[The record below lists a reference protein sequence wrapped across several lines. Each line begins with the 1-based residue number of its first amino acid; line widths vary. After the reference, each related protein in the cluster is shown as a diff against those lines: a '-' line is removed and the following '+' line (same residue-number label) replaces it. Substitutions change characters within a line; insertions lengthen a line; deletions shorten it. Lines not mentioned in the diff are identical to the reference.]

1 MATIDTPR
9 GDKQGE
15 NNVTDIEDKKTSFN
29 IKDDLEQRKLN
40 KQAQT
45 QKNLLQTTWA
55 LQKNLFDIFIFYLWV
70 VCDVPNQR
78 VSLNKTKIWVKLL
91 SNLPFV
97 SESKTQPY
105 TT

>member
-40 KQAQT
+40 KQA
-45 QKNLLQTTWA
+45 
-55 LQKNLFDIFIFYLWV
+55 
-70 VCDVPNQR
+70 
-78 VSLNKTKIWVKLL
+78 
-91 SNLPFV
+91 
-97 SESKTQPY
+97 
-105 TT
+105 